1 LSYYQSVQ
9 YAERTVACGITS
21 VRDAGGAD
29 LGMKTAIERG
39 IIAGPRMRVAI
50 NLMSQTGGHGD
61 GHRHSGI
68 DIPLLPV
75 TPGRPS
81 GIADGPDECRKV
93 ARRLFRAGADHIKIC
108 TSGGVLSPSDDPRHP
123 QFTVDEIRA
132 IVDEAEAHGT
142 HVMAHAQGT
151 GGIRN
156 ALLGGVRTI
165 EHGIYLDAETIDLM
179 LEKDAW
185 LVPTLVAPQMVL
197 SSADKPNSGLPPA
210 VVAKARMVADVHR
223 EAVRRAYEAGVNI
236 GMGTDTGVGPHGS
249 NLEELWLMHQIGM
262 SLEEVLRAATGDAA
276 QFVGGIGGVVA
287 VGGVADLVVLTSTLS
302 SAAQLHDL
310 SSLIGDVYVDGRPVV
325 RASSTVAE
333 GRLGTEVDES

>member
-1 LSYYQSVQ
+1 MAGSVTFTNAHVFDGTRFLDGLVDVVVADGVITAVGAGAGAGRPDGEVIDMAGRTLLPGLIDLHVHLAIEGAGSLAPINDPYSLSYYQSVR

-50 NLMSQTGGHGD
+50 SLMSQTGGHGD

-68 DIPLLPV
+68 EVPLLPV
-75 TPGRPS
+75 TPGRPYA
-81 GIADGPDECRKV
+81 IADGPDECRKV
-93 ARRLFRAGADHIKIC
+93 ARALFRAGADHIKIC

-123 QFTVDEIRA
+123 QFTVAEIRA

-179 LEKDAW
+179 LEKEAW

-197 SSADKPNSGLPPA
+197 RAADLPNSGLPPA
-210 VVAKARMVADVHR
+210 VVDKARMVADIHR
-223 EAVRRAYEAGVNI
+223 EAIRTAYEAGVSI

-249 NLEELWLMHQIGM
+249 NLEN
-262 SLEEVLRAATGDAA
+262 
-276 QFVGGIGGVVA
+276 
-287 VGGVADLVVLTSTLS
+287 
-302 SAAQLHDL
+302 
-310 SSLIGDVYVDGRPVV
+310 
-325 RASSTVAE
+325 
-333 GRLGTEVDES
+333 